1 MVSKPSHAAP
11 LVANGHEPTLDDYE
25 TQLKRFVNVDTE
37 IDAIHSIYNIG
48 ALSLNTRTLKEQLLW
63 VETFDTIE
71 ELRLALHAFRLRYNA
86 SWLVQKH
93 QHRTPDQVRALL
105 SPPVAYAA

>member
-1 MVSKPSHAAP
+1 MFCRDPGEEWILRSSPAF
-11 LVANGHEPTLDDYE
+11 VAEPECNGVAE
-25 TQLKRFVNVDTE
+25 RF
-37 IDAIHSIYNIG
+37 IS
-48 ALSLNTRTLKEQLLW
+48 TLKEQLLW
-63 VETFDTIE
+63 VETFNTIE
-71 ELRLALHAFRLRYNA
+71 DLRLALHAFRRRYNA